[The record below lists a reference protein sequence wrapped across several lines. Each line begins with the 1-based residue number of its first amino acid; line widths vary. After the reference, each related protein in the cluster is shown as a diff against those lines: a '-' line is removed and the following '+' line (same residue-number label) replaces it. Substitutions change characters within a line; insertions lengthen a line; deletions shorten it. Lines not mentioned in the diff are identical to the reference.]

1 MFPVDIAKFL
11 KTAFFME
18 HLRWL
23 LLATYHNTIK
33 SAGLPFLWFCASM
46 CFHFDQ
52 KLTQNVA
59 QIILYHCM
67 TWQFL
72 PFLNWFITCF
82 WFQNMFSL
90 VAFDLDEN
98 LHKPLHK
105 DLYNITCQK
114 TFFSCTLPLVRG
126 FKFQGMIWKTEEC
139 PVGKNVELKTS
150 R

>member
-33 SAGLPFLWFCASM
+33 SAGLLFLWFCASM

-82 WFQNMFSL
+82 QFQDIFWKNISCFWFW
-90 VAFDLDEN
+90 
-98 LHKPLHK
+98 
-105 DLYNITCQK
+105 
-114 TFFSCTLPLVRG
+114 
-126 FKFQGMIWKTEEC
+126 WKTYTKRCSNNHVILCVKRLSSPALCGWSSAFNFSIKWE
-139 PVGKNVELKTS
+139 NAA
-150 R
+150 